1 MKRTYVDAG
10 VLIAAARGDDATSAH
25 AMAILA
31 DPDRGFVSSIFVK
44 LEVLPKPIYLQRQT
58 EVEFYEAF
66 FAAVTAWADPLE
78 EIAAAAYQEAC
89 NLGLAALDALHLAA
103 AQAVGA
109 TEFVTTEKP
118 DKPIHRTTLIS
129 MVSIYPTENA

>member
-10 VLIAAARGDDATSAH
+10 VLIAAARGAEPISAR
-25 AMAILA
+25 AMAILV
-31 DPDRGFVSSIFVK
+31 DPDREFVSSIFVK
-44 LEVLPKPIYLQRQT
+44 LEVLPKPIYLQRQI

-66 FAAVTAWADPLE
+66 FAAVTVWADSIE

-103 AQAVGA
+103 AHTVGA
-109 TEFVTTEKP
+109 TEFVTTERL
-118 DKPIHRTTLIS
+118 DKPIHRAKSIGVIS
-129 MVSIYPTENA
+129 IHATESV